1 MATSDRSAQRGQ
13 AIVIVGLMLVV
24 LFGFLGLALDSGRA
38 YLDRRELQA
47 SVDAAALSAA
57 YKYMNT
63 TDYTQAQ
70 QAGTAGYAN
79 NERLY
84 VSPSC
89 SGYGSAA
96 ATCTFGDP
104 SGHALTINVANH
116 SIAGV
121 SFTATGSHRIPVAIM
136 QVLGAGPTI
145 RVSATATAVARQAG
159 TSPAGIQTLSP
170 NGCGGAGSYSLR
182 ITGTE
187 NTTIVGDVWSNG
199 NINQNGSATATVTGN
214 VVDICPPIPP
224 PINGITITPGSGVE
238 TNGWAMPDP
247 GFSAPPINPAAQ
259 SWSSSDY
266 DVVRSAGTYSSDP
279 HLVGGSGCYFLGSGV
294 YNLLDGFTINGGLTS
309 NELRPPD
316 EPALTSTRTAIS
328 GSVTSIP
335 VAALSVA
342 VPGSS
347 KVTVSGQAFTVTSAG
362 AASGATS
369 IPVNSQS
376 VTGTIAGGSTVTTN
390 ARAINQFWDSNGVGC
405 AGSFQPYPWG
415 SDAGN
420 PQISPATY
428 GVEVTAVRWEAYGVP
443 SCNGPVSTT
452 CFLRESAPS
461 MCRLVDIA
469 SNQFMRVWVSNVPGA
484 AAYSVYVSNGDC
496 AGPFGYLG
504 QINNG
509 ATEGNRRLSGC
520 APALAKNQA
529 PPSPLNNCDLLTSGP
544 KNFNGSNFAPD
555 YTNNPPEGEGSPVGP
570 LPLPNSDPG
579 PLTASPPAGD
589 NANENQCVNSV
600 GTRVAC
606 PAVVTPGFI
615 TPGAVVLFVPGGGSC
630 NPGALSM
637 SGGGD
642 VYLFSGQQY
651 HHILLYEPGPE
662 QDPPPNT
669 CSNSVAGHGVTSLL
683 GIFYLP
689 AADVTI
695 TGSSGYLS
703 TIAGGVIAWTAT
715 INGNGSVSI
724 VGDPSLGTWPPAV
737 HLTQ

>member
-1 MATSDRSAQRGQ
+1 VATVVRYGQRGQ
-13 AIVIVGLMLVV
+13 AIVLVGLMLVV
-24 LFGFLGLALDSGRA
+24 LFGFLGLALDSGRG

-47 SVDAAALSAA
+47 SVDAAALAAA

-63 TDYTQAQ
+63 TDYTQAE
-70 QAGTAGYAN
+70 QAATADYAN

-84 VSPSC
+84 AAPSC
-89 SGYGSAA
+89 SGYGSLS

-104 SGHALTINVANH
+104 SGHVLSINVVNH

-121 SFTATGSHRIPVAIM
+121 SFTATGSHRIVVAIM

-145 RVSATATAVARQAG
+145 PVSATATAVARRAG

-170 NGCGGAGSYSLR
+170 NGCGGNGSFSLR

-199 NINQNGSATATVTGN
+199 NINQNGSGTATVTGN
-214 VVDICPPIPP
+214 VVDICPVIPP
-224 PINGITITPGSGVE
+224 SIDGITLTPGSGVE

-266 DVVRSAGTYSSDP
+266 NVVRSAGTYSGDP
-279 HLVGGSGCYFLGSGV
+279 HLVGGSGCYFLSGGV
-294 YNLLDGFTINGGLTS
+294 YTLQSGFTINGGLTS

-316 EPALTSTRTAIS
+316 EPVVTSTRSVLS
-328 GSVTSIP
+328 GSPTAIP
-335 VAALSVA
+335 VAALSA
-342 VPGSS
+342 SVPSGS
-347 KVTVSGQAFTVTSAG
+347 KVTISGQVFTTSAG

-369 IPVNSQS
+369 IPVNSQA
-376 VTGTIAGGSTVTTN
+376 VTGTIASGSTVATN
-390 ARAINQFWDSNGVGC
+390 ARAVNNQFWDSNGVGC
-405 AGSFQPYPWG
+405 SGSFQPYPSG

-420 PQISPATY
+420 PQINPATY
-428 GVEVTAVRWEAYGVP
+428 GVEVTSVRWEAYGVP
-443 SCNGPVSTT
+443 SCSGPASPT

-469 SNQFMRVWVSNVPGA
+469 SNQFLRVWVSNVPGA
-484 AAYSVYVSNGDC
+484 MAYNVYVSNDSC
-496 AGPFGYLG
+496 AGPFGYVG
-504 QINNG
+504 QINNNV
-509 ATEGNRRLSGC
+509 TESNSRVSGC
-520 APALAKNQA
+520 APTFAKNA
-529 PPSPLNNCDLLTSGP
+529 VPALSNCDLGASGP
-544 KNFNGSNFAPD
+544 KNFNGSNFSPD
-555 YTNNPPEGEGSPVGP
+555 YTNNPPAGEGPPVGP
-570 LPLPNSDPG
+570 SPLPNSDPG
-579 PLTASPPAGD
+579 PLTAAPPAGD
-589 NANENQCVNSV
+589 NANENQCVDST

-606 PAVVTPGFI
+606 PPVVTSGYI
-615 TPGAVVLFVPGGGSC
+615 TPGAVVLFIPGAGSC
-630 NPGALSM
+630 NPGGLSM

-642 VYLFSGQQY
+642 VYLFTGQQY

-669 CSNSVAGHGVTSLL
+669 CSNSIAGHGVTSLL

-689 AADVTI
+689 AAGVTI

-703 TIAGGVIAWTAT
+703 TIAGGVIAWQAT

>member
-1 MATSDRSAQRGQ
+1 MGTRLRSAQRGQ

-63 TDYTQAQ
+63 PDYTQAQ
-70 QAGTAGYAN
+70 QAATADYAN

-84 VSPSC
+84 MSPSC
-89 SGYGSAA
+89 TGYGSLS

-104 SGHALTINVANH
+104 SSHVLTINVVNH

-136 QVLGAGPTI
+136 QVLGAGPNI
-145 RVSATATAVARQAG
+145 PVFATATAVARQAG

-170 NGCGGAGSYSLR
+170 NGCGGGGSYSLR
-182 ITGTE
+182 VTGTE
-187 NTTIVGDVWSNG
+187 NTSIVGDVWSNG
-199 NINQNGSATATVTGN
+199 NINQNGGATVAVTGN

-224 PINGITITPGSGVE
+224 PVSGITITPGSGVE

-247 GFSAPPINPAAQ
+247 GFTAPPINPASQ

-266 DVVRSAGTYSSDP
+266 EVVRDPGTYSGDP
-279 HLVGGSGCYFLGSGV
+279 HLAGGAGCYFLDGGV
-294 YNLLDGFTINGGLTS
+294 YNLQSGFTINGGFTS

-316 EPALTSTRTAIS
+316 EPALTSTSASLS

-342 VPGSS
+342 VPGGS
-347 KVTVSGQAFTVTSAG
+347 KVTISGQVFTTTSA
-362 AASGATS
+362 AAAGATS
-369 IPVNSQS
+369 IPVTSQA
-376 VTGTIAGGSTVTTN
+376 VTGTIASGSTVTTN
-390 ARAINQFWDSNGVGC
+390 ARALNQFWDSNAVGC
-405 AGSFQPYPWG
+405 GGSFQPFPWG

-420 PQISPATY
+420 PQIAPATY
-428 GVEVTAVRWEAYGVP
+428 GVEVTAVRWAPNGVP
-443 SCNGPVSTT
+443 SCNGPVSPT

-461 MCRLVDIA
+461 MCRLIDIA
-469 SNQFMRVWVSNVPGA
+469 GGQFMRVWVSNVPGA
-484 AAYSVYVSNGDC
+484 VAYNVYVSNGSC

-504 QINNG
+504 QINNNV
-509 ATEGNRRLSGC
+509 TESNRRVSGC
-520 APALAKNQA
+520 APTFAKNA
-529 PPSPLNNCDLLTSGP
+529 VPALSNCDLGASGP
-544 KNFNGSNFAPD
+544 QNFNGYNFSPD
-555 YTNNPPEGEGSPVGP
+555 YTNNPPVGEAPPLGP
-570 LPLPNSDPG
+570 SPLPNSDPG
-579 PLTASPPAGD
+579 PLTAVPPGGD
-589 NANENQCVNSV
+589 AANENQCVNSL
-600 GTRVAC
+600 GARVAC
-606 PAVVTPGFI
+606 PPKVTAGYL
-615 TPGAVVLFVPGGGSC
+615 TPGAVSFFVPGGGSC
-630 NPGALSM
+630 TPGGLSM

-651 HHILLYEPGPE
+651 GHILLYEPGPE
-662 QDPPPNT
+662 QAPPPNT

-689 AADVTI
+689 AADITI

-703 TIAGGVIAWTAT
+703 SIAGGVICWTAT

-724 VGDPSLGTWPPAV
+724 TGDPSLPTWPPAV

>member
-1 MATSDRSAQRGQ
+1 VIRNGQRGQ
-13 AIVIVGLMLVV
+13 AIVLVGLMLVV

-47 SVDAAALSAA
+47 SVDAAALAAA

-63 TDYTQAQ
+63 TDYTQAE
-70 QAGTAGYAN
+70 QAATADYAS
-79 NERLY
+79 NERVY
-84 VSPSC
+84 STPSC
-89 SGYGSAA
+89 SGYGTLSAS
-96 ATCTFGDP
+96 CSFGDP
-104 SGHALTINVANH
+104 SGHTLTINVVNH

-121 SFTATGSHRIPVAIM
+121 SFTATGSHRIVVAIM
-136 QVLGAGPTI
+136 QVLGSGPTI
-145 RVSATATAVARQAG
+145 PVSATATAVARRAG

-170 NGCGGAGSYSLR
+170 NGCGGSGSYSLR

-214 VVDICPPIPP
+214 VVDICPVIPP
-224 PINGITITPGSGVE
+224 SINGITLTPGSGVE

-247 GFSAPPINPAAQ
+247 GFSAPPIDPSAQ
-259 SWSSSDY
+259 SWNSSDY
-266 DVVRSAGTYSSDP
+266 NVVRSAGTYGDDP
-279 HLVGGSGCYFLGSGV
+279 HLVGGSGCYFLAGGV
-294 YNLLDGFTINGGLTS
+294 YAMQSGFTINGGLTS

-316 EPALTSTRTAIS
+316 EPVVTSTRSALS
-328 GSVTSIP
+328 GTVASIP
-335 VAALSVA
+335 VAALNSA
-342 VPGSS
+342 VSAGT
-347 KVTVSGQAFTVTSAG
+347 KVTIAGQVFTTT
-362 AASGATS
+362 AAAAIGATS
-369 IPVNSQS
+369 IAVTSQS
-376 VTGTIAGGSTVTTN
+376 VAGTISSGSTVAANT
-390 ARAINQFWDSNGVGC
+390 RAASNQFWDSNGVGC
-405 AGSFQPYPWG
+405 SGSFQPYPG
-415 SDAGN
+415 GADAGN
-420 PQISPATY
+420 PQINPATY
-428 GVEVTAVRWEAYGVP
+428 GVELTSVRWEAYGVP
-443 SCNGPVSTT
+443 SCSGPASPT

-469 SNQFMRVWVSNVPGA
+469 SNQFLKVWVSNVPGA
-484 AAYSVYVSNGDC
+484 IAYNVYVSNGSC
-496 AGPFGYLG
+496 AGPFGFAG
-504 QINNG
+504 QINNNV
-509 ATEGNRRLSGC
+509 TESNRRVSGC
-520 APALAKNQA
+520 APTFARNAVPTL
-529 PPSPLNNCDLLTSGP
+529 SNCDLGAAGP
-544 KNFNGSNFAPD
+544 KNFNGSNFSPD
-555 YTNNPPEGEGSPVGP
+555 YTNNPPAGEGPPVGP
-570 LPLPNSDPG
+570 SPLPNSDPG
-579 PLTASPPAGD
+579 PLTAAPPAGD
-589 NANENQCVNSV
+589 NANENQCVDLT
-600 GTRVAC
+600 GGRVAC
-606 PAVVTPGFI
+606 PPVVTAGFI

-630 NPGALSM
+630 NPGGLSM

-669 CSNSVAGHGVTSLL
+669 CSNSIAGHGVTSLL

-689 AADVTI
+689 AASVTI